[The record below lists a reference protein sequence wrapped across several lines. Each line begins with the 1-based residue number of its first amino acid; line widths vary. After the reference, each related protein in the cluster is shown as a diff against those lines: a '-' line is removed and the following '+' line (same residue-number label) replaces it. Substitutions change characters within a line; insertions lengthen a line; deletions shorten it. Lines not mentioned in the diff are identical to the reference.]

1 MEFIT
6 GGVSSLN
13 SGKVTGN
20 LETEYKVKDI
30 GLTFTKKWS
39 TDNTLNSTLDVTTK
53 LFSRLKVTLDTNFT
67 PATGSKSG
75 KLKTE
80 YKHEAATMDCL
91 PLTPLLWWN
100 IRVKNSQ

>member
-6 GGVSSLN
+6 GGVSSLD

-39 TDNTLNSTLDVTTK
+39 TDNTLNSTLDVTTNCF
-53 LFSRLKVTLDTNFT
+53 LDLK
-67 PATGSKSG
+67 
-75 KLKTE
+75 
-80 YKHEAATMDCL
+80 
-91 PLTPLLWWN
+91 
-100 IRVKNSQ
+100 